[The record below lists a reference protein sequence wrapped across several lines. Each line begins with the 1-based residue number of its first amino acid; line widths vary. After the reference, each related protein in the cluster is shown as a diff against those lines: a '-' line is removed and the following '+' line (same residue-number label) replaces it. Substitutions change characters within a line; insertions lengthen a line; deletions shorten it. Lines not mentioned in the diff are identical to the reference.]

1 MQAEEKHL
9 LFFPHCRYTLH
20 RKQTGT
26 KDQRTAISKGT
37 RKRKKNVFMGFSEP
51 TWQRESRSSF
61 TLRVKWVHMTSNKG
75 FKQIRV
81 PLSLLSPARSK
92 DKTAAECPVVFL
104 GPPSTL
110 FLFSS
115 WPLVFSLARSSV
127 PLPFCLKAQE
137 PGKRKDVSGTE
148 YSQVYSEHSK
158 HFKAIGSAALW
169 ALDPDFYWH

>member
-1 MQAEEKHL
+1 
-9 LFFPHCRYTLH
+9 
-20 RKQTGT
+20 
-26 KDQRTAISKGT
+26 
-37 RKRKKNVFMGFSEP
+37 
-51 TWQRESRSSF
+51 
-61 TLRVKWVHMTSNKG
+61 MTSNKG

-115 WPLVFSLARSSV
+115 WPLVFPLARSSV
-127 PLPFCLKAQE
+127 PLPFCLQAQQ

-158 HFKAIGSAALW
+158 RFIAIGSAALW
-169 ALDPDFYWH
+169 ALDPDFY